1 MLLTIFTAL
10 YNRKAFLSRVYESLK
25 RQSCHDFEWLVVD
38 DGSTDSPEELIQ
50 TWINQEKAFP
60 IRFFQKENGGKHTAT
75 NLALEK
81 AAGDFFLFLDSDDYL
96 TDHALSL
103 ISQWI
108 ENLPPDFEQ
117 KKFLGVSGQKINS
130 DGDYLLWKTTND
142 GRQIPYGGMPNF
154 DHTLTCTI
162 IERSELYHMRG
173 DCCEVFCTDVLKQ
186 YPFPIFPGERFLAE
200 DAIYSPLSKDGWMI
214 EYHKEPL
221 EVCEYQIQ
229 GLSFDV
235 EKFLRNPKGW
245 GYVIRVM
252 ECSQEERD
260 EREYDYFQRLREK
273 LSWQEICEN
282 LGINDELDFRQSML
296 ACCEK
301 KNRQLPDIDEAL
313 TVYDNI
319 QKQLES
325 IPKES
330 ERYQTV
336 SGILEE
342 VTRLLS
348 ALDIEICVTATTEGT
363 DAAKKLA
370 GQKADRLVE
379 ELQFLKKH

>member
-1 MLLTIFTAL
+1 MLLTIFTPL
-10 YNRKAFLSRVYESLK
+10 FNRKAFLPRVYESLK
-25 RQSCHDFEWLVVD
+25 RQSCHDFEWLIVD
-38 DGSTDSPEELIQ
+38 DGSTDSPEELILP
-50 TWINQEKAFP
+50 WIDQEVTFS

-81 AAGDFFLFLDSDDYL
+81 ASGDFFLFLDSDDYL
-96 TDHALSL
+96 TDHAVSL
-103 ISQWI
+103 ISQWV

-117 KKFLGVSGQKINS
+117 KKLLGVSGQKINS

-142 GRQIPYGGMPNF
+142 GRQIPYGGMPTF

-162 IERSELYHMRG
+162 AERSERYHMRG
-173 DCCEVFCTDVLKQ
+173 DCCEIFRTAVLKQ
-186 YPFPIFPGERFLAE
+186 YPFPVFPGERFLAE
-200 DAIYSPLSKDGWMI
+200 DAVYSPISKDGWVI

-221 EVCEYQIQ
+221 EVCEYQLQ

-282 LGINDELDFRQSML
+282 LGIRNHESFRQRLL

-301 KNRQLPDIDEAL
+301 KTRQFPDINEAL

-319 QKQLES
+319 KKQLES
-325 IPKES
+325 VPKES
-330 ERYQTV
+330 ERYQTI

-348 ALDIEICVTATTEGT
+348 TLDTEICVRAATEGT

-370 GQKADRLVE
+370 GQKADRLEE
-379 ELQFLKKH
+379 ELQLLKKL